1 MPPRLTRHQRRLFH
15 WIEDYIAEHGMAPL
29 FDEMRDGLEYESKS
43 SVSIHMKAL
52 KDKGYLT
59 YIPRKA
65 RSTQILRPSR
75 QVPLLGTI
83 AAHSLVTI
91 FPDEEVEML
100 NLAGLPKFAGLSRH
114 EISQYFALRVR
125 GDSMEGA
132 MIADG
137 DIVVMRWHNDPT
149 EIKNGTI
156 VAARVN
162 ETTTLK
168 YLHREGS
175 RIMLV
180 PANDRYQ
187 PTTIDA
193 EWEEVEIQGVYVGS
207 VRGLI

>member
-1 MPPRLTRHQRRLFH
+1 MSPRLTPAQERLFC

-29 FDEMRDGLEYESKS
+29 FDEMKEGMGYGSKS
-43 SVSIHMKAL
+43 TVTLHLENLKA
-52 KDKGYLT
+52 KGYLT
-59 YIPRKA
+59 YIPKKA
-65 RSTQILRPSR
+65 RSVQLLRPSR
-75 QVPLLGTI
+75 QIPLLGTI

-91 FPDEEVEML
+91 FSDNEVELL
-100 NLAGLPKFAGLSRH
+100 NLSGLPRFSRLSRNELNQH
-114 EISQYFALRVR
+114 FALRVR

-137 DIVVMRWHNDPT
+137 DVVVMRWHNDPT

-168 YLHREGS
+168 YLHRQGS
-175 RIMLV
+175 RIMLI
-180 PANDRYQ
+180 PANERYQ

-193 EWEEVEIQGVYVGS
+193 EQEEVEIQGVYVGS

>member
-1 MPPRLTRHQRRLFH
+1 MQPRLTPAQERIFY
-15 WIEDYIAEHGMAPL
+15 WIEDYIAEHGIAPVAR
-29 FDEMRDGLEYESKS
+29 EIESGLKYS
-43 SVSIHMKAL
+43 SPAPITGHLKAL
-52 KDKGYLT
+52 KASGYIT

-65 RSTQILRPSR
+65 RSIQLLRPSR
-75 QVPLLGTI
+75 QIPLLGTI

-100 NLAGLPKFAGLSRH
+100 NLSVLKKLSRLSRN
-114 EISQYFALRVR
+114 ELSQHFALRVR

-137 DIVVMRWHNDPT
+137 DVVVMRWHNDPT

-168 YLHREGS
+168 YLHRQGS
-175 RIMLV
+175 RITLL
-180 PANDRYQ
+180 PANKRYQ

-193 EWEEVEIQGVYVGS
+193 EHEEVEIQGVYVGS